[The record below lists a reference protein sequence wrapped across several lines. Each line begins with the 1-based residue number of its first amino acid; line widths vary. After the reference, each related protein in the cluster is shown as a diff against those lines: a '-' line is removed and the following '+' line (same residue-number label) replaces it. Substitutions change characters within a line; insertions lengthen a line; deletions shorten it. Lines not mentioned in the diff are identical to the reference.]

1 MVLELI
7 GLQIAHKEDS
17 DNKITCADSQPTDG
31 SCALMTQALPE
42 REQVIDEVVKS
53 KSVYQGVNA
62 PAQSNCAITLHT
74 PEAACAGVERVKTKS
89 APQRY
94 STRRLCRVLSVS
106 LASLRYQHTLQPA
119 NELIAQRLVTLS
131 QQHKSWG
138 FLLMFLYLRNEQA
151 HESCALKTGQAPIRR
166 WNHKRVYRI
175 YCELSLNL
183 RIKPH
188 KRLVRE
194 KPQTLQPPSRP
205 NGVWSMDFMHDQL
218 SDARSFRSLNVI
230 DDFNRELL
238 CAEIDFSLPTARVI
252 RALEQVIEWR
262 GTPSVIRSDNGPEY
276 INPKIAQWAQ
286 SKGISLW
293 FTQPGNPQQ
302 NAYVERFNRTMRHEL
317 FDQNIFTSIEQ
328 VQDGATKWQ
337 WIYNNIR
344 PSTVLNGL
352 TPVQYL
358 SAFHSLN

>member
-1 MVLELI
+1 MVLVI
-7 GLQIAHKEDS
+7 TGLQTHAYD
-17 DNKITCADSQPTDG
+17 
-31 SCALMTQALPE
+31 E
-42 REQVIDEVVKS
+42 RTNANDHTTHARGKS
-53 KSVYQGVNA
+53 KTVCHGVSA
-62 PAQSNCAITLHT
+62 SAQANCAMTRDTLS
-74 PEAACAGVERVKTKS
+74 PVLSGCASKQAVKTQT
-89 APQRY
+89 ANQRY
-94 STRRLCRVLSVS
+94 SVRRVCRVLNVS
-106 LASLRYQHTLQPA
+106 LTSLRYESKRQPD
-119 NELIAQRLVTLS
+119 NVLIAQRLVELS
-131 QQHKSWG
+131 EQHKNWG
-138 FLLMFLYLRNEQA
+138 FLLMFLYLRNQQNQQIQQ
-151 HESCALKTGQAPIRR
+151 SRDLRTTQVPIQR

-194 KPQTLQPPSRP
+194 KPQALQPPAQP

-238 CAEIDFSLPTARVI
+238 CAEVDFSLPTARVI
-252 RALEQVIEWR
+252 RSLEQVIQWR
-262 GTPSVIRSDNGPEY
+262 GIPSVIRSDNGPEY

-302 NAYVERFNRTMRHEL
+302 NAYVERFNRTMRYEL

-328 VQDGATKWQ
+328 AQDGATKWQ
-337 WIYNNIR
+337 WIYNNER

-352 TPVQYL
+352 TPAQYL
-358 SAFHSLN
+358 SEYHSLN